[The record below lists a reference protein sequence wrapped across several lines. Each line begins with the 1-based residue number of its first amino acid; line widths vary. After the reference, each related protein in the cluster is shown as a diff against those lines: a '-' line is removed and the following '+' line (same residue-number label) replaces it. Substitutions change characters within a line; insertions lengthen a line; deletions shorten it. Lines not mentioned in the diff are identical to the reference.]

1 LGGIEVLQ
9 TTSFVPDG
17 TGTKVIEGETM
28 KRSIFLG
35 VAGILILL
43 NTLKAQQTVKASAVK
58 SSTEEANIDS
68 YISLL
73 RQDVKK
79 GKVAV
84 LTEMMELTPDEASKF
99 WPVYNDYDKELSKLG
114 DERVALLRDYGQN
127 YGTMTEQKIVEIGR
141 KALDL
146 ETRRTEMKK
155 RYFDR
160 LSKSVSARVAGR
172 FLQIENQLLMLL
184 DLQMAS
190 SLPIVE

>member
-1 LGGIEVLQ
+1 
-9 TTSFVPDG
+9 
-17 TGTKVIEGETM
+17 M
-28 KRSIFLG
+28 KRSIFLAVG
-35 VAGILILL
+35 SIVILFSTL
-43 NTLKAQQTVKASAVK
+43 NAQQTVNTSAAK
-58 SSTEEANIDS
+58 TANEEANINS
-68 YISLL
+68 YINLL

-114 DERVALLRDYGQN
+114 DERVALLREYGQN
-127 YGTMTEQKIVEIGR
+127 YGTMTEQKIIEIGR

-146 ETRRTEMKK
+146 EARRTDLKK
-155 RYFDR
+155 RYFER
-160 LSKSVSARVAGR
+160 LSKTVSARVAGR

-190 SLPIVE
+190 TLPIVE

>member
-1 LGGIEVLQ
+1 
-9 TTSFVPDG
+9 
-17 TGTKVIEGETM
+17 M
-28 KRSIFLG
+28 KRSIFLAVG
-35 VAGILILL
+35 SIVILFS
-43 NTLKAQQTVKASAVK
+43 TLSAQQTSAAK
-58 SSTEEANIDS
+58 TETEEANINS
-68 YISLL
+68 YINLL

-84 LTEMMELTPDEASKF
+84 LTEMMELAPDEASKF

-127 YGTMTEQKIVEIGR
+127 YGTMTDQKIAEIGR

-146 ETRRTEMKK
+146 EARRTDLKK
-155 RYFDR
+155 RYFER
-160 LSKSVSARVAGR
+160 LLKTVSARVAGR

-190 SLPIVE
+190 TLPIVE